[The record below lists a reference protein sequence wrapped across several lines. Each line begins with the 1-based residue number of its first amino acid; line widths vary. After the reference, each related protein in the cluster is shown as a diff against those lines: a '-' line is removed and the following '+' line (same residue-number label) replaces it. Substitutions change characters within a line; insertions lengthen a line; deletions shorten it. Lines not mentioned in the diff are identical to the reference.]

1 MYNILKSNLRFLP
14 GLASSRVLRSTD
26 LHISALR
33 NCLVLIPALMAALHI
48 LLNDRR
54 RRSDNRH
61 ISADT
66 GREEVK
72 TGNRKSFSCFL
83 KKTLPTSLFLCISAR
98 LRVSVLERQL
108 KNKQSYTYAFH
119 PAPEAAQQTE
129 IHSAVV
135 ASTS

>member
-1 MYNILKSNLRFLP
+1 
-14 GLASSRVLRSTD
+14 
-26 LHISALR
+26 
-33 NCLVLIPALMAALHI
+33 MAALHI

-72 TGNRKSFSCFL
+72 TGSRKSFSCFFFL
-83 KKTLPTSLFLCISAR
+83 KTLPTSLFLCISAR

-129 IHSAVV
+129 IHSDIMIRAHEA
-135 ASTS
+135 ASLISDTPKNKEIKIK